1 MSMCRRRNQSYQ
13 VW

>member
-1 MSMCRRRNQSYQ
+1 MSTCRRRNQSYQ